1 MNLLQINDK
10 TVEGKRGIL
19 KVPLVRVGK
28 WAHKAAK
35 VIQFTISDLNQI
47 IKNFRD
53 NILQHKPYLTYGH
66 VIEPYSYDSHRKKG
80 DLIDMNIDGDILYGY
95 FKANPSTYESVLNG
109 DYEFASVEYVKDYMD
124 PKTGNNVGMVLL
136 RTALTN
142 SPFLPGDIKIEAL
155 SQNPSIDRL
164 FTTIPIASK
173 NNINIM
179 TDSTTQNLSNTA
191 TLERGET
198 EVAPNNNNNNSP
210 NIENGENQYTPNSIS
225 ETSVESK
232 GENQIQD
239 SNVAPKEPSIDIASL
254 KEEISQLKK
263 QWIEAQELTKKIL
276 EQQKEINERALA
288 QTVKQENNEKE
299 IVESNKEV
307 EEENKEKENKAKEND
322 KEGTNEIEPEG
333 EVKASQEVNQS
344 TNKEKKDD
352 TTPMN
357 LNTELNKYV
366 NSNSGPLDI
375 KGLVQS
381 IRDRVSSAYTAQ
393 LQDSQAMV
401 QTLQQ
406 QLNDIKNQAEEER
419 KQRDAYALSLQEAQ
433 NQAFLASTD
442 LTRDHLIGN
451 GVPPELANQFIQVQS
466 GLLTQQ
472 SKINLSLDGQEPKQL
487 DITEALCELFIRAVS
502 CNPVN
507 LSVSG
512 QSTFSGGTYDPT
524 GRTQRIR
531 QVIERNRKRA
541 QELYK

>member
-472 SKINLSLDGQEPKQL
+472 SKINLSLDGQEPKEL